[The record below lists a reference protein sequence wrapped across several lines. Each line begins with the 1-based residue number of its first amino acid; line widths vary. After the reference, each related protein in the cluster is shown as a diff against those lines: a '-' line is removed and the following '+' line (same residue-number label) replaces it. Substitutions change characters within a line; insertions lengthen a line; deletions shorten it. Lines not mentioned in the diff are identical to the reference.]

1 MECEYFDSEGFLLG
15 RGVIMESAS
24 EIRDPVIEKFDDME
38 MVKND
43 YGGGKIFRHRT
54 DMRWQSGQCKLV
66 RSRLIVKLAALPSC
80 RVRTYG

>member
-24 EIRDPVIEKFDDME
+24 EIRDPVIEQLDDME

-43 YGGGKIFRHRT
+43 YGCGNIFRQRT
-54 DMRWQSGQCKLV
+54 DLR
-66 RSRLIVKLAALPSC
+66 
-80 RVRTYG
+80 